1 MLICVDSKDFM
12 SYDSRLATLNSSLYN
27 LTRFYLTLPVVVYI
41 DLIYFLAS
49 ESDRK
54 SISLFPCL
62 SSSLLLMC
70 PLHSQTHHGIFA

>member
-41 DLIYFLAS
+41 VV
-49 ESDRK
+49 
-54 SISLFPCL
+54 P
-62 SSSLLLMC
+62 
-70 PLHSQTHHGIFA
+70 